1 VSDDSLSEPDSWLES
16 GGILTATKVWRHSFQ
31 RTVDLGMTRLWVR
44 YNHDWDA
51 LVRQCVGEVSGDSG
65 QYRESS
71 GRVRK
76 GASSRYATNNSL
88 RPNARSFGQ
97 DEDEEG
103 EEGEGYPAPSPLSKR
118 NSGSAKKFACPFR
131 KRDPLTYNIQDHEVC
146 AIRSWSTISRL
157 K

>member
-1 VSDDSLSEPDSWLES
+1 
-16 GGILTATKVWRHSFQ
+16 
-31 RTVDLGMTRLWVR
+31 
-44 YNHDWDA
+44 
-51 LVRQCVGEVSGDSG
+51 
-65 QYRESS
+65 
-71 GRVRK
+71 VRK